1 MIVDRSTQR
10 QFPPKYIENP
20 FRAPYNYSNC
30 SVIYKGNLSSLFNR
44 NYESFNIIFWII
56 LKFFLIPS
64 LLQVLY
70 PKVLILF
77 IWRKP
82 VSYRRVT
89 LLAERKKTLTPTG
102 LRACTNCLAF
112 AMRALYRYGS
122 PLMRPALGHKILVV
136 IPRWS
141 H

>member
-1 MIVDRSTQR
+1 MTGAPNDSFLLNILKTLLGRHIIITTVRSSTR
-10 QFPPKYIENP
+10 D
-20 FRAPYNYSNC
+20 
-30 SVIYKGNLSSLFNR
+30 NLRSLFDR
-44 NYESFNIIFWII
+44 NYEGFNIFFLRI
-56 LKFFLIPS
+56 LKLFLIPS

-102 LRACTNCLAF
+102 LRACTNCLPF

>member
-1 MIVDRSTQR
+1 MTGAPNDSFLLNTLKTLLGRHIIITTVRSSTR
-10 QFPPKYIENP
+10 
-20 FRAPYNYSNC
+20 
-30 SVIYKGNLSSLFNR
+30 GNLRSLFDR
-44 NYESFNIIFWII
+44 NYEGFNIFFLRI
-56 LKFFLIPS
+56 LKLFLIPS